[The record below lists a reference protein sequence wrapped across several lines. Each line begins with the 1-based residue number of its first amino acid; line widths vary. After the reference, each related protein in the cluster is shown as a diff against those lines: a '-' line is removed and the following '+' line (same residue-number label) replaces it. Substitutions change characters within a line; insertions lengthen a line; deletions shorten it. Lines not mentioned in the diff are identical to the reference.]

1 MLILRLTT
9 RGGRSKTHP
18 LPKSGVS
25 GDGGGWLRQE
35 VSRPFLGGSDMDG
48 SSRIDILAVHTVYSC
63 VSLLDPL
70 RDSLSSASGSDSGTY
85 PGESAVGEAASSRSL
100 GPGCP
105 LIPGEPMSES
115 SSTWKGTDVYVF
127 FFP

>member
-48 SSRIDILAVHTVYSC
+48 SSRIDILAVHTVYRLDKSGRSWVLLLLILVLVLILIIIIFPISC

-85 PGESAVGEAASSRSL
+85 PGESAVGEAASSR
-100 GPGCP
+100 
-105 LIPGEPMSES
+105 
-115 SSTWKGTDVYVF
+115 
-127 FFP
+127 